1 MNPSSMRKGALAF
14 IQSVRGGSSLARTSA
29 SLVPPPVSYPQES
42 RGGGAADAIHHRLPK
57 KRRTQQRADPEP
69 NSSDHD
75 IDIDIDVL
83 VTPPPEEST
92 PPLLL
97 LEGDEYFVSHDGV
110 ARTYY
115 QMEYDTSTIP
125 LAIEEFYDLEG
136 ARKTFILR
144 KTSPRT
150 RVTIGTQQ
158 QQLVA
163 EKTQGVVR
171 LGDPVESLQIQ
182 EIESHDGIFGK
193 AGTGATTWEASIA
206 MSLFFS
212 SHPHLLLGNVIEL
225 GSGVGLGGIL
235 SSFQHGTE
243 FLDSW
248 TLTDYNLQVLE
259 QCKQN
264 LKQASH
270 ASASM
275 PSMKVC
281 QLDWYDFARQGEA
294 SKQHLHK
301 YDTVI
306 ACDCAYLYP
315 DVVALSTAMEA
326 LLKRGEQSKIHLFG
340 PYNRGAL
347 HELVRQLKEEKGL
360 ELTMEVFDMQRYRLK
375 PLEGWDHSKYSD
387 NSEKLS
393 EYMRHEDESQFAAK
407 YNARFLHVIASL
419 PEAKKPSNNIFMS
432 DID

>member
-1 MNPSSMRKGALAF
+1 M
-14 IQSVRGGSSLARTSA
+14 
-29 SLVPPPVSYPQES
+29 
-42 RGGGAADAIHHRLPK
+42 HRLPK
-57 KRRTQQRADPEP
+57 KRRIHSKP

-75 IDIDIDVL
+75 IDVDVL
-83 VTPPPEEST
+83 VTPTPEEST
-92 PPLLL
+92 PQLL

-136 ARKTFILR
+136 ARKIFILR

-158 QQLVA
+158 QQQELVA

-171 LGDPVESLQIQ
+171 LGDLVESLQIQ
-182 EIESHDGIFGK
+182 EIESHDGVFGN

-212 SHPHLLLGNVIEL
+212 SHPHLLHGHVIEL

-243 FLDSW
+243 FPDSW
-248 TLTDYNLQVLE
+248 TLTDCNLQVLE
-259 QCKQN
+259 QCKRN
-264 LKQASH
+264 IKQVAH
-270 ASASM
+270 TSAM

-281 QLDWYDFARQGEA
+281 QLDWYDFGREGEA
-294 SKQHLHK
+294 SKPHLHK

-315 DVVALSTAMEA
+315 DVVALSTTMEA
-326 LLKRGEQSKIHLFG
+326 LLTRGEQSKIHIFG

-375 PLEGWDHSKYSD
+375 PLEGWDHSRYAD
-387 NSEKLS
+387 NSDKLS
-393 EYMRHEDESQFAAK
+393 EYMRHQDESQFAAK
-407 YNARFLHVIASL
+407 YNARFLHVVASL
-419 PEAKKPSNNIFMS
+419 PEAKDSSKKIFMS

>member
-1 MNPSSMRKGALAF
+1 MRKGALAF
-14 IQSVRGGSSLARTSA
+14 IQSVRTGGPAAASLSRTSA
-29 SLVPPPVSYPQES
+29 SLVPPINYPQES
-42 RGGGAADAIHHRLPK
+42 SREGALPAIHRLPK
-57 KRRTQQRADPEP
+57 KRRTQQRADSEP

-75 IDIDIDVL
+75 HDHDHVDIDVV
-83 VTPPPEEST
+83 VTPPPEESA
-92 PPLLL
+92 PPLL

-163 EKTQGVVR
+163 EKTQGVVQ

-182 EIESHDGIFGK
+182 EIESDDGVFGK

-212 SHPHLLLGNVIEL
+212 SHPHLLRGHVIEL

-259 QCKQN
+259 QCKRN
-264 LKQASH
+264 LKQAAH
-270 ASASM
+270 TSAL
-275 PSMKVC
+275 PSVKVC
-281 QLDWYDFARQGEA
+281 QLDWHDFVRQGEA

-315 DVVALSTAMEA
+315 DIIALSTAMDA
-326 LLKRGEQSKIHLFG
+326 LLKRGQQSKIHIFG

-347 HELVRQLKEEKGL
+347 QELVRQLKEEKGL

-375 PLEGWDHSKYSD
+375 PLEGWDHSRYSD
-387 NSEKLS
+387 NSDKLL

-407 YNARFLHVIASL
+407 YNARFMHVIASL
-419 PEAKKPSNNIFMS
+419 PEAKDSSNNISMS

>member
-1 MNPSSMRKGALAF
+1 M
-14 IQSVRGGSSLARTSA
+14 
-29 SLVPPPVSYPQES
+29 
-42 RGGGAADAIHHRLPK
+42 HRQPK
-57 KRRTQQRADPEP
+57 KRRTSTQQRADAEP

-75 IDIDIDVL
+75 VDVL

-97 LEGDEYFVSHDGV
+97 EGDAYFVSHDGV

-115 QMEYDTSTIP
+115 QMEYDTSTLP

-158 QQLVA
+158 QQELVA
-163 EKTQGVVR
+163 EKTHGVVQ
-171 LGDPVESLQIQ
+171 LGDAIESLQIQ
-182 EIESHDGIFGK
+182 EIESHDGLFGK

-212 SHPHLLLGNVIEL
+212 AHPHLLLGNVIEL

-248 TLTDYNLQVLE
+248 TFTDYNLHVLE

-264 LKQASH
+264 LKREADT
-270 ASASM
+270 SAM
-275 PSMKVC
+275 PAMNVC
-281 QLDWYDFARQGEA
+281 QLDWYDFGREGEA

-326 LLKRGEQSKIHLFG
+326 LLKRGEQSKIHIFG

-347 HELVRQLKEEKGL
+347 HELVRLLKEEKGL

-375 PLEGWDHSKYSD
+375 PLEGWDHSRYSD
-387 NSEKLS
+387 NSDKLL
-393 EYMRHEDESQFAAK
+393 EYMRHQDESEYAAK
-407 YNARFLHVIASL
+407 YDARFLHVIASL
-419 PEAKKPSNNIFMS
+419 PEAKDSSNNNFMS

>member
-1 MNPSSMRKGALAF
+1 
-14 IQSVRGGSSLARTSA
+14 LARPSA
-29 SLVPPPVSYPQES
+29 SLVPVGFYPQES
-42 RGGGAADAIHHRLPK
+42 RGGALPAIHRLST
-57 KRRTQQRADPEP
+57 KRCTQQHADSEP

-75 IDIDIDVL
+75 VDVI

-92 PPLLL
+92 PLLL
-97 LEGDEYFVSHDGV
+97 LEGDQYSVSHDGV

-150 RVTIGTQQ
+150 RVTIGNQ

-163 EKTQGVVR
+163 EKTRGVVQ

-182 EIESHDGIFGK
+182 EIESHDGIFGE

-212 SHPHLLLGNVIEL
+212 SHPHLLRGHVIEL

-235 SSFQHGTE
+235 SSFQSGTE

-248 TLTDYNLQVLE
+248 TLSDYNVPVLE
-259 QCKQN
+259 QCKEN
-264 LKQASH
+264 LKQTAH
-270 ASASM
+270 TSAM
-275 PSMKVC
+275 PSMNVC
-281 QLDWYDFARQGEA
+281 QLDWYDFVRQGEA
-294 SKQHLHK
+294 SEQHLHK

-315 DVVALSTAMEA
+315 DVVALSTTMEA
-326 LLKRGEQSKIHLFG
+326 LLKRGEQSKIHIFG

-375 PLEGWDHSKYSD
+375 PLEGWNHSRYSENCD
-387 NSEKLS
+387 KLS
-393 EYMRHEDESQFAAK
+393 EHMRHEEESQFAAK
-407 YNARFLHVIASL
+407 YDARFLHVIASL
-419 PEAKKPSNNIFMS
+419 PEANKSSDKSFMS

>member
-1 MNPSSMRKGALAF
+1 MRKGAIAF
-14 IQSVRGGSSLARTSA
+14 IQSVRGGPSLSRTSTR
-29 SLVPPPVSYPQES
+29 LVPVGCLPQES
-42 RGGGAADAIHHRLPK
+42 RGGALPAIHRLPE
-57 KRRTQQRADPEP
+57 KRRTPTEQSADSEP
-69 NSSDHD
+69 NSGDH
-75 IDIDIDVL
+75 DIDVL
-83 VTPPPEEST
+83 VTPPPEES

-115 QMEYDTSTIP
+115 QMEYDTSTMP
-125 LAIEEFYDLEG
+125 LAIEEFYDLQG

-158 QQLVA
+158 QLVA
-163 EKTQGVVR
+163 EKTQGVVQ

-182 EIESHDGIFGK
+182 EIESQDGIFGK

-212 SHPHLLLGNVIEL
+212 SHPHLLRGNVIEL

-243 FLDSW
+243 FIDSW

-264 LKQASH
+264 LKQAPHTSD
-270 ASASM
+270 M
-275 PSMKVC
+275 PSMNVC

-315 DVVALSTAMEA
+315 DVVALSTTMEA
-326 LLKRGEQSKIHLFG
+326 LLKRGEQSKIHIFG

-375 PLEGWDHSKYSD
+375 PLEGWDHSRYTDKSD
-387 NSEKLS
+387 KLS
-393 EYMRHEDESQFAAK
+393 EYMRHEDESPFAAK
-407 YNARFLHVIASL
+407 YDARFLHVIASL
-419 PEAKKPSNNIFMS
+419 PEAKNTSNDIFMS